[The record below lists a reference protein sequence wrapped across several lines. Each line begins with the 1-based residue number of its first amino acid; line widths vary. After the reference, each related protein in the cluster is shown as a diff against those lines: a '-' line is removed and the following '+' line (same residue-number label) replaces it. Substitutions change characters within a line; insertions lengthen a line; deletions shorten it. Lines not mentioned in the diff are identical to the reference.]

1 MLTTQKI
8 LYANIKVKMK
18 MQNENNLLRQSN

>member
-1 MLTTQKI
+1 MLTTQKK